1 MNVKV
6 KKIAIYVERWGFVGL
21 NVGTYPCSRI
31 GVESKIKRMKFTQL
45 SLVIYCG
52 FKTYSNNGNE
62 RLAKN

>member
-31 GVESKIKRMKFTQL
+31 GVESKIKRMKFAQL

-52 FKTYSNNGNE
+52 FKIY
-62 RLAKN
+62 